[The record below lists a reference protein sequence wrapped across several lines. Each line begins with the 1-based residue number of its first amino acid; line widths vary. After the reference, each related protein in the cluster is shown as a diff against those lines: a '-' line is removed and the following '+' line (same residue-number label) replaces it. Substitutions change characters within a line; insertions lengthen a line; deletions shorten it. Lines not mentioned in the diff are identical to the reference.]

1 MDESNALLE
10 PLYGGKS
17 KLSLL
22 NFDLRIVF

>member
-10 PLYGGKS
+10 SLYGGKS
-17 KLSLL
+17 KPSIF